1 MLQNLKLQKLIILI
15 KILEQGGGRNSHDE
29 SSREQRKRSAIGSS
43 RGAAAAAAGR
53 GQAADAQADPEDD
66 QSLIEIKDSVA

>member
-29 SSREQRKRSAIGSS
+29 SSREQRKRSAIGSN
-43 RGAAAAAAGR
+43 RGAAAAAGR
-53 GQAADAQADPEDD
+53 VQAADAQADPEDD